1 MPSELRYR
9 LIFGVI
15 FATVVIGAIT
25 HDLLRS
31 SHLGVLTATLL
42 LGVMAAREYARMA
55 RVLAPQA
62 RLAPVVVTCLALA
75 GEGALHGGGQW
86 FGIDLPKPFPD
97 HPLAAVILGL
107 GFTWT
112 VLHQM
117 VVHGTREFFPNV
129 GATILGIIYLGLPL
143 NLLLRLACLEAPVGY
158 YPPTIDPTLRGS
170 QLLLVFLAAVKMGDI
185 AAFFGGKMFG
195 RHKMC
200 PSISPGKTWEGF
212 AASFIGSI
220 GGTYLFCAVIHHF
233 AGVMPFNGWWQPA
246 VWGLILGPLGALG
259 DLVESCMKRAAAVKD
274 SGGSMPGFG
283 GVLDL
288 FDALVLALPVAYLLA
303 LVL

>member
-1 MPSELRYR
+1 MSSELRYR

-25 HDLLRS
+25 HDILRS
-31 SHLGVLTATLL
+31 SHLGVLAATVLL
-42 LGVMAAREYARMA
+42 SVMAAREYARMA

-75 GEGALHGGGQW
+75 VEGALHGGGQW

-117 VVHGTREFFPNV
+117 AVHGTRDFFPNV
-129 GATILGIIYLGLPL
+129 GATVLGIIYLGLPL
-143 NLLLRLACLEAPVGY
+143 NLMLRLVCLEAPPGY
-158 YPPTIDPTLRGS
+158 YADSVDPTLRGS

-212 AASFIGSI
+212 ASCFIGSI
-220 GGTYLFCAVIHHF
+220 GGTYLFCAVIYHF

-259 DLVESCMKRAAAVKD
+259 DLVESSMKRAAAVKD
-274 SGGSMPGFG
+274 SGGSAPGFG